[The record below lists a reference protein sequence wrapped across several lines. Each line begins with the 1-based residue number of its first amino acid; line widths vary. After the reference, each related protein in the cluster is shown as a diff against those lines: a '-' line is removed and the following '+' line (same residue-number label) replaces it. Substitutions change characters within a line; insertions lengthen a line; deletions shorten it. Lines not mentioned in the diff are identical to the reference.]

1 MRGDR
6 GVARKGI
13 AGNGS
18 LPRICRV
25 VGIDVFNLF
34 LWRMIGGEYLGEY
47 SKMYFVIVSRKV
59 NDKCTVARVN
69 LYYLVCILIICSNSR
84 FVGAVNIQKVNYSG

>member
-18 LPRICRV
+18 LARICRV

-59 NDKCTVARVN
+59 NDKCVLLSV
-69 LYYLVCILIICSNSR
+69 SNSCSCKFILSR
-84 FVGAVNIQKVNYSG
+84 LHSHYLFE

>member
-18 LPRICRV
+18 LARICRV

-59 NDKCTVARVN
+59 NDKCTIACAN
-69 LYYLVCILIICSNSR
+69 LYSLVCILIICSNSR
-84 FVGAVNIQKVNYSG
+84 FIDAVNIQKVNYSG